1 MSQIVVAALYKFVS
15 LPDYKGKRDALLA
28 YCQSQD
34 VWGTL
39 LLAEEGINGTIA
51 GPRGGIDSV
60 LAYLR
65 ADERLVDLEHKESFC
80 EENPFLRMKVKL
92 KKEIVTL
99 GVEGVSPTNA
109 VGQYVKP
116 EDWNALISDPDVVV
130 VDTRNDYECEIG
142 SFKGAI
148 DPQTE
153 SFREF
158 PEYVEKNL
166 DPAKHKKVAM
176 FCTGGIRCE
185 KSTSYM
191 LEQGFDEVYHL
202 QGGILKYLEEVP
214 AEESLWEGEC
224 FVFDERV
231 AVKHNLEVGQYDQ
244 CHACRHPITAEDK
257 KSEHYVL
264 GISCPKC
271 VDKMS
276 DEQRQRFAER
286 QKQIDL
292 ANKRGVAHMA
302 GSLEDAKA
310 RKAQERQRLKALS
323 DKGQAKA
330 DKK

>member
-1 MSQIVVAALYKFVS
+1 MSQIVVVALYKFVS
-15 LPDYKGKRDALLA
+15 LPDYKGKRDALLTH
-28 YCQSQD
+28 CQSQD

-65 ADERLVDLEHKESFC
+65 ADKRLVDLEHKESFC

-130 VDTRNDYECEIG
+130 VDTRNDYEYEIG
-142 SFKGAI
+142 TFKGAI
-148 DPQTE
+148 DPNTE

-214 AEESLWEGEC
+214 AQESLWEGEC

-231 AVKHNLEVGQYDQ
+231 AVKHNLEEGQYDQ
-244 CHACRHPITAEDK
+244 CHACRHPITEEDK